1 MSSGD
6 KIAIFAAHPPTDMM
20 KTVRFISVVSFFL
33 LLKAIPASAQ
43 EFIVSPGVSVS
54 NMMLWNQTM
63 EKGDGSTKVS
73 FAATVRYKQGLG
85 QKLSVQSGLG
95 VLNHGTKLI
104 TVNTV
109 HINGVLN
116 TSIITTEK
124 YSLTSLNIPVML
136 GYEVTPEDSRF
147 SLSVLGGTDAS
158 YALTGSYNRKVG
170 LTETGFDL
178 FESPVQFK
186 RGDIS
191 AVGGLSVKSGARGF
205 ELLYRRG
212 LTDIAT
218 PDSRFAKARSFGVT
232 VGFFLIM
239 GSK

>member
-1 MSSGD
+1 
-6 KIAIFAAHPPTDMM
+6 MM
-20 KTVRFISVVSFFL
+20 RSILLASVVTL
-33 LLKAIPASAQ
+33 LSLLFGIHAPAQ
-43 EFIVSPGVSVS
+43 EFIISPGVSVS

-63 EKGDGSTKVS
+63 EKGDGNTKVS
-73 FAATVRYKQGLG
+73 FAATVRYKHGLG
-85 QKLSVQSGLG
+85 QRLSVQGGLG

-124 YSLTSLNIPVML
+124 YSMTSITLPLLLDYELTPA
-136 GYEVTPEDSRF
+136 GSRY
-147 SLSVLGGTDAS
+147 SLSLLAGGSAS
-158 YALTGSYNRKVG
+158 WAVTGSYTRKQG

-191 AVGGLSVKSGARGF
+191 AVGGISVESGGRGL
-205 ELLYRRG
+205 ELLFRRG

-218 PDSRFAKARSFGVT
+218 PESRFAKARSFGVT
-232 VGFFLIM
+232 AGFYLIL
-239 GSK
+239 GR

>member
-1 MSSGD
+1 MT
-6 KIAIFAAHPPTDMM
+6 KI
-20 KTVRFISVVSFFL
+20 VRFITVVSLFL
-33 LLKAIPASAQ
+33 LLKAIPSTAQ
-43 EFIVSPGVSVS
+43 EFIVSPGVSAS
-54 NMMLWNQTM
+54 NMILWNQTM
-63 EKGDGSTKVS
+63 EKGDGSMKVS
-73 FAATVRYKQGLG
+73 FAATVRYQHDLG

-95 VLNHGTKLI
+95 LLNHGTKLI

-124 YSLTSLNIPVML
+124 YSLTSLNIPLLL
-136 GYEVTPEDSRF
+136 GYEVTPEGSRF
-147 SLSVLGGTDAS
+147 SLSFLGGTDAS

-178 FESPVQFK
+178 FESPAQFK

-191 AVGGLSVKSGARGF
+191 AVGGLSIESGARGF
-205 ELLYRRG
+205 ELLFRRG

-218 PDSRFAKARSFGVT
+218 QESRFAKVRSFGIT
-232 VGFFLIM
+232 AGFYLIL
-239 GSK
+239 GR